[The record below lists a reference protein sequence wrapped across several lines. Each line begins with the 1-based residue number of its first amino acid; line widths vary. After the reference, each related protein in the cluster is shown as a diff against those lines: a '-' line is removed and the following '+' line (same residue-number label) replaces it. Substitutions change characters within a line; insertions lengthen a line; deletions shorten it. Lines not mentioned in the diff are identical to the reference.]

1 MDENKGQKSNR
12 RQAPVSGVEGEKRH
26 AQASQ
31 GRAPRTA
38 SANRGENDIDRGMAP
53 PKARGHQNR
62 ASRSDSARRSETVE
76 KPRRA
81 RRSPNNAIAQA
92 PQTAEKQH
100 RSPHRHDERPCTEK
114 SAHGHREHQDAE
126 QKRSRATRNPRELV
140 VETLMRIED
149 GGYSNIVWDLAIRH
163 ADLSNLDKM
172 LATRIF
178 YGTLSN
184 MRLIDALWNDIEPEM
199 LRRAD
204 PVVKMTLRSA
214 MYQLVFLDRVPA
226 YSIVSTSV
234 EVVKRLRNRA
244 ACGYCNA
251 LLRKAVAR
259 KDAGNL
265 VYTPTGD
272 ALTDF
277 AVKYS
282 VNDELAS
289 LLIEEFGD
297 DASNIAESMLAVP
310 KMVLRIN
317 RSRTSIDD
325 FLSKVGVSVERSSRL
340 PNRACSV
347 MSRHSAIDA
356 AIEAGDVCVQ
366 DEAAQIA
373 VQALGAPEQWGGAA
387 QEVHIWDA
395 CAGLGGKTLHIL
407 DEVACDTSGRRYSLL
422 STDLYANK
430 LERLR
435 EAHQKFFKSEHLITK
450 ARDLTLG
457 GSVPLA
463 PFDVILVDAPCSG
476 LGVLRRHPEVKLY
489 RTREAIESLV
499 ELQKTILDNVCR
511 HLRIGGILVYAV
523 CTITAEECER
533 QAQAFLE
540 RHPNYSFDALPAEC
554 APTPDAHDIKLLPH
568 ADGCDGFYVAR
579 FRRNA

>member
-1 MDENKGQKSNR
+1 MAENKGQKPAHRPAGKTGKAQDDQRQSAR
-12 RQAPVSGVEGEKRH
+12 RRMPRSSQADP
-26 AQASQ
+26 
-31 GRAPRTA
+31 RAGGA
-38 SANRGENDIDRGMAP
+38 DLGMKP
-53 PKARGHQNR
+53 PKAHKRPQTGKNP
-62 ASRSDSARRSETVE
+62 AARRGEDAAAARGE
-76 KPRRA
+76 ERRA
-81 RRSPNNAIAQA
+81 RHGAGAQ
-92 PQTAEKQH
+92 QTACAPPQ
-100 RSPHRHDERPCTEK
+100 SDNRPAQPE
-114 SAHGHREHQDAE
+114 AR
-126 QKRSRATRNPRELV
+126 RRATRNPRELV

-163 ADLSNLDKM
+163 ADLNNLDKM

-234 EVVKRLRNRA
+234 EVAKRLRNRA

-259 KDAGNL
+259 KEAGKL
-265 VYTPTGD
+265 VYAETGD
-272 ALTDF
+272 AQTDF

-282 VNDELAS
+282 LNDDLAS
-289 LLIEEFGD
+289 LLTEEFGA
-297 DASNIAESMLAVP
+297 DAARIAESMQTVP

-317 RSRTSIDD
+317 RSRVSIDA
-325 FLSKVGVSVERSSRL
+325 FLEKIGGSAERSSRL
-340 PNRACSV
+340 PETACSV
-347 MSRHSAIDA
+347 LSRSSAIDA
-356 AIEAGDVCVQ
+356 AIESGDACVQ

-373 VQALGAPEQWGGAA
+373 VQALGAPELWGAGA

-407 DEVACDTSGRRYSLL
+407 DEIACDASDRKYCVL

-435 EAHQKFFKSEHLITK
+435 EAQQKFFKDEHLLAK
-450 ARDLTLG
+450 ARDLTVG
-457 GSVPLA
+457 GSVVLA

-476 LGVLRRHPEVKLY
+476 LGVLRRHPEVKLN
-489 RTREAIESLV
+489 RTREAIASLV
-499 ELQKTILDNVCR
+499 RLQRTILDNVCR
-511 HLRIGGILVYAV
+511 HLRPGGILVYAV
-523 CTITAEECER
+523 CTITRQECEE
-533 QAQAFLE
+533 QTKAFLE
-540 RHPNYSFDALPAEC
+540 RHPNYAPDRLPPPC
-554 APTPDAHDIKLLPH
+554 AAAPDACDIKLLPH
-568 ADGCDGFYVAR
+568 SDGCDGFYIAR
-579 FRRNA
+579 FKRIS

>member
-1 MDENKGQKSNR
+1 MRWDIEHMDNNKGQKSNGRQAHYRGDER
-12 RQAPVSGVEGEKRH
+12 RQT
-26 AQASQ
+26 QASQ
-31 GRAPRTA
+31 GRAPRKA
-38 SANRGENDIDRGMAP
+38 GSERGESQIDRGMAP
-53 PKARGHQNR
+53 PRARSHKPRTVREANDRQ
-62 ASRSDSARRSETVE
+62 SEKTTS
-76 KPRRA
+76 PRRA
-81 RRSPNNAIAQA
+81 QR
-92 PQTAEKQH
+92 PQTSAVSPASQNRNDEK
-100 RSPHRHDERPCTEK
+100 PN
-114 SAHGHREHQDAE
+114 
-126 QKRSRATRNPRELV
+126 RSRRVDGDLKNADSTRKGATRNPRELV

-163 ADLSNLDKM
+163 ADLNNLDKM

-184 MRLIDALWNDIEPEM
+184 MRLIDSLWDDIEPEM

-259 KDAGNL
+259 KEAGKL

-272 ALTDF
+272 ALVDF

-289 LLIEEFGD
+289 LLVEEFGD
-297 DASNIAESMLAVP
+297 DAPNIAESMLAVP
-310 KMVLRIN
+310 RMVLRIN
-317 RSRTSIDD
+317 RSRTSFDD
-325 FLSKVGVSVERSSRL
+325 FLAKVGVSVEPSSRL

-347 MSRHSAIDA
+347 ISRHEAIDA
-356 AIEAGDVCVQ
+356 AIESGDVCVQ

-373 VQALGAPEQWGGAA
+373 VQALGSPAQWGDA
-387 QEVHIWDA
+387 QDVHIWDA

-407 DEVACDTSGRRYSLL
+407 DEIACDTSDRRYSVL

-435 EAHQKFFKSEHLITK
+435 EAHQKFFKSERLITK

-489 RTREAIESLV
+489 RTRDAIASLV
-499 ELQKTILDNVCR
+499 ELQRTILDNVCR
-511 HLRIGGILVYAV
+511 HLRVGGILVYAV
-523 CTITAEECER
+523 CTITVEECEA
-533 QAQAFLE
+533 QARAFLE
-540 RHPNYSFDALPAEC
+540 RHPNYAFDALPAGC
-554 APTPDAHDIKLLPH
+554 APTPGAHDVKLLPH
-568 ADGCDGFYVAR
+568 ADGCDGFYVVR
-579 FRRNA
+579 FKRRS